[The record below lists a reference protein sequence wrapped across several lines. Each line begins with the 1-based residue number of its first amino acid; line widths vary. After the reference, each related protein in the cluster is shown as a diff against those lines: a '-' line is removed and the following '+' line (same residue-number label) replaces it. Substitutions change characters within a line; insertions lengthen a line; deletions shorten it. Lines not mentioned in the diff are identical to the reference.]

1 MVYINKNTLYKR
13 GMTMVELFVALAI
26 LAVVMTAVYALGSNI
41 FIYNS
46 TTSGSY
52 RATQNSQAILK
63 TILKELRETSPG
75 ADGSYPLINTGSTTL
90 SFFSDI
96 DNDGL
101 PERVTYSLI
110 GTTMYR
116 AVIKP
121 SGNPASYSFAN
132 QSTTTLIF
140 NVVNGNSLPSF
151 EYFDTNYTG
160 TSSPL
165 VQPVSPSAVRL
176 IRINQ
181 RIDIDPNRSPIPI
194 IFTVQASL
202 RNLKTNL

>member
-1 MVYINKNTLYKR
+1 
-13 GMTMVELFVALAI
+13 MVELFIALAI
-26 LAVVMTAVYALGSNI
+26 LAIVMTAVYVLGSNI

-63 TILKELRETSPG
+63 TVLKELRETSPG
-75 ADGSYPLINTGSTTL
+75 ADGSYPLVNTGSTTL

-101 PERVTYSLI
+101 PERVTYTLI
-110 GTTMYR
+110 GTTLYK

-121 SGNPASYSFAN
+121 SGNPVSYPIAN

-165 VQPVSPSAVRL
+165 VQPVSPSVVRL

>member
-26 LAVVMTAVYALGSNI
+26 LAIVMTAVYVLGSNI

-96 DNDGL
+96 DNDSL

-110 GTTMYR
+110 GTTLYK

-121 SGNPASYSFAN
+121 SGNPVSYSFAN

>member
-1 MVYINKNTLYKR
+1 MVYINKNILYKR
-13 GMTMVELFVALAI
+13 GMTMVELFIALAI
-26 LAVVMTAVYALGSNI
+26 LAIVMTAVYVLGSNI

-63 TILKELRETSPG
+63 TVLKELRETSPG
-75 ADGSYPLINTGSTTL
+75 ADGSYPLVNTGSTTL

-101 PERVTYSLI
+101 PERVTYTLI
-110 GTTMYR
+110 GTTLYK

-121 SGNPASYSFAN
+121 SGNPVSYPIAN

-165 VQPVSPSAVRL
+165 VQPVSPSVVRL

>member
-1 MVYINKNTLYKR
+1 MVYINKNILYKR

-26 LAVVMTAVYALGSNI
+26 LAIVMTAVYVLGSNI

-63 TILKELRETSPG
+63 TVLKELRETSPG
-75 ADGSYPLINTGSTTL
+75 ADGSYPLVNTGSTTL

-101 PERVTYSLI
+101 PERVTYTLI
-110 GTTMYR
+110 GTILYK

-121 SGNPASYSFAN
+121 SGNPVSYPIAN

-165 VQPVSPSAVRL
+165 VQPVSPSTVRL

-181 RIDIDPNRSPIPI
+181 RIDIDPNRSPVPV

>member
-1 MVYINKNTLYKR
+1 
-13 GMTMVELFVALAI
+13 MTMVELFVALAI
-26 LAVVMTAVYALGSNI
+26 LAIVMTAVYVLGSNI

-96 DNDGL
+96 DNDSL

-110 GTTMYR
+110 GTTLYK

-121 SGNPASYSFAN
+121 SGNPVSYSFAN

>member
-1 MVYINKNTLYKR
+1 MVYINKNILYKR
-13 GMTMVELFVALAI
+13 GMTMVELFIALAI
-26 LAVVMTAVYALGSNI
+26 LAIVMTAVYVLGSNI

-63 TILKELRETSPG
+63 TVLKELRETSPG
-75 ADGSYPLINTGSTTL
+75 ADGSYPLVNTGSTTL

-101 PERVTYSLI
+101 PERVTYTLI
-110 GTTMYR
+110 GTTLYK

-121 SGNPASYSFAN
+121 SGNPVSYPIAN

-165 VQPVSPSAVRL
+165 VQPVSPSVVRL

-202 RNLKTNL
+202 GNLKTNL